1 MLKEIINKRRAFRSF
16 KPLEITEDLI
26 KDLSEC
32 ARLAPSCYNNQPW
45 RYVFVYGS
53 EALTE
58 LHNALPKANAWA
70 KAASL
75 MIAVFSKKE
84 LDCIVKE
91 REYYL
96 FDTGTATGFIILRA
110 TELGLVAHPM
120 AGFDEDKAKKILHI
134 PEDMTLITL
143 IAVGTYSEEI
153 SPDLNEKQIELEKK
167 RPERFPLEKFIFHNR
182 FVINEVRDEK

>member
-1 MLKEIINKRRAFRSF
+1 MLREIINKRRASRSL

-26 KDLSEC
+26 KDLSEY
-32 ARLAPSCYNNQPW
+32 AQLAPSCYNNQPW

-53 EALTE
+53 EALAE
-58 LHNALPKANAWA
+58 LHNALPKANSWA

-75 MIAVFSKKE
+75 IIAVFSKKE
-84 LDCIVKE
+84 LDCLVKG

-120 AGFDEDKAKKILHI
+120 AGFDEDKAKNILHI
-134 PEDMTLITL
+134 PADMTLITL

-167 RPERFPLEKFIFHNR
+167 RPERFPLEKFVFHNR
-182 FVINEVRDEK
+182 FVINE